1 MPDLIGFINA
11 RLADDERAAQAAPGT
26 RWHAFRQ
33 EDIAGAAVYDDQ
45 WLLLTPAHYD
55 HDKPMSAAPGAT
67 GPAYIEHH
75 RDELAAHIAR
85 HDPARVL
92 REVEAKRKIVARYQ
106 ASLGYDNA
114 EDEAR
119 CWLLGEIVEALAS
132 AWSDHPDYNPDWTVA
147 D

>member
-1 MPDLIGFINA
+1 MTEPRADSCSGPGNAPAGGICGFIEARLDEEYAAARDLIESESAAAEWYEMTSGV
-11 RLADDERAAQAAPGT
+11 LVTGPPTADDTWDGT
-26 RWHAFRQ
+26 FAIGDSRITRF
-33 EDIAGAAVYDDQ
+33 IAG
-45 WLLLTPAHYD
+45 
-55 HDKPMSAAPGAT
+55 
-67 GPAYIEHH
+67 
-75 RDELAAHIAR
+75 

-132 AWSDHPDYNPDWTVA
+132 AWSDHPDYDPKWTP
-147 D
+147 